1 MAKHTMTVL
10 ADGSEQVFYN
20 DPTYP
25 VYASQGKL
33 SRIPR
38 MKVIHHWHDDMEF
51 ICVQKGHMMYSANG
65 EHVRL
70 EEGEGIYVS
79 PRQVHR
85 NYSEDG
91 TDCIYT
97 AVLINPSVFRSRFQ
111 VVETAVQD
119 LFRGDNCDYVH
130 LKPDVA
136 WQKELMEL
144 IIKAKPLIFRKDD
157 NRFLQIMSVAY
168 DMLYLLTENTPK
180 AAEGHRPDR
189 RIPTL
194 RDMVNY
200 IQTHYAEKVTIADI
214 SHAGK
219 VGSSTCYDLFKRHL
233 DTTPQNY
240 LMAYRL
246 EKSLELLNNPGLS
259 ITDIAFATGFGG
271 ASYFTECFRKHY
283 HLTPSAY
290 RTKMQEELGAAGT

>member
-1 MAKHTMTVL
+1 MAKHTMTIL

-20 DPTYP
+20 DPVYP
-25 VYASQGKL
+25 VYANQGKL

-38 MKVIHHWHDDMEF
+38 MRVIHHWHDDMEF
-51 ICVQKGHMMYSANG
+51 IAVQKGHMMYSVNG
-65 EHVRL
+65 EHILL
-70 EEGEGIYVS
+70 EEGEGIYVA

-91 TDCIYT
+91 TDCIYL

-111 VVETAVQD
+111 TVETAVQEQ
-119 LFRGDNCDYVH
+119 LNGDGCPYIH
-130 LKPDVA
+130 LSQDVP
-136 WQKELMEL
+136 WQKKLMEL
-144 IIKAKPLIFRKDD
+144 ITEAHPLICSREE
-157 NRFLQIMSVAY
+157 NRFLQIMGIAY
-168 DMLYLLTENTPK
+168 EMLFLLTENMPK
-180 AAEGHRPDR
+180 VAEGPRPDR

-214 SHAGK
+214 SRAGK
-219 VGSSTCYDLFKRHL
+219 VGSSTCYDLFKKHL

-240 LMAYRL
+240 LMDYRL

-290 RTKMQEELGAAGT
+290 RAKMQEEMGAAST